1 VRETLTPRVSI
12 SGKCLPPAGA
22 KRGATLLVFDRQG
35 HTAGVYFGAPPNLHG
50 EAERKLASLLK

>member
-1 VRETLTPRVSI
+1 VP
-12 SGKCLPPAGA
+12 
-22 KRGATLLVFDRQG
+22 TLLVFDRQG